1 MEKGRFER
9 EYIINDL
16 KSKASSLMESLKMR
30 KLGQTDNNTQERTV
44 LVVITGVTWI
54 TLIVK
59 KVFSQKI

>member
-16 KSKASSLMESLKMR
+16 KSKASSLMASLKMR

>member
-59 KVFSQKI
+59 KVVSQKI

>member
-30 KLGQTDNNTQERTV
+30 KLGQTDNTQERTV